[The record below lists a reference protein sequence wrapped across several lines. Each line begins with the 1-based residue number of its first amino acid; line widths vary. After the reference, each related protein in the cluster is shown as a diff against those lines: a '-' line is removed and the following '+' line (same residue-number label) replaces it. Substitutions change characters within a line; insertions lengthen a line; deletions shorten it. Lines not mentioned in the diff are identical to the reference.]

1 MKKQLQRYL
10 SILCVATMLFGILPT
25 GVFAEETAQ
34 PAAVTEVSE
43 PAAVKPAAEKPAQE
57 SEPEKKSDPAAAP
70 ASETKPAADAESEK
84 KSDPEPAPA
93 SETKPAADPEPESKS
108 ESAAEPAAEDKP
120 AADNEPA
127 AAEDEKPAA
136 PAAEDEGKA
145 AEPTEAK
152 AEGTPIPVPTVPVDG
167 SLKVGGS
174 VGGKIRKNGT
184 SMIRLT
190 VKKDE
195 GLNLTATGMDLTL
208 VIKNEKTGG
217 ENTCRSARR
226 ELTTTFSAQ
235 AGDYLLTFT
244 AQRGGAAG
252 KFTVKVFEGQPT
264 PVPTAAPKAESTLA
278 PTAKP
283 AEERRSAP
291 TAVPTAEPTAS
302 PTAVPTAEPTAS
314 PTAAPTAEAT
324 AQPTAVPAAKPTEK
338 SNAASNRYTVRV
350 LASGGEGDEES
361 AASVWAAA
369 PASMTPADVKAPEGE
384 YVVEAYLLSAETD
397 CRLRVTGE
405 GLRLY
410 RLDADGAL
418 AEDLG
423 VAEDGMDMEVTM
435 AGFVL
440 TAPIEVEV
448 RSSFGG
454 VIRRGGTV
462 TLTAV
467 AHGPANAVFTW
478 ECDRGNG
485 FEVVEGAT
493 GDTLTFEATAESL
506 KWLWRVSAAEE

>member
-1 MKKQLQRYL
+1 MDNKRFL
-10 SILCVATMLFGILPT
+10 SFLLALALALTPVCGTA
-25 GVFAEETAQ
+25 AEEGG
-34 PAAVTEVSE
+34 SE
-43 PAAVKPAAEKPAQE
+43 P
-57 SEPEKKSDPAAAP
+57 S
-70 ASETKPAADAESEK
+70 
-84 KSDPEPAPA
+84 
-93 SETKPAADPEPESKS
+93 
-108 ESAAEPAAEDKP
+108 
-120 AADNEPA
+120 A
-127 AAEDEKPAA
+127 AAESA
-136 PAAEDEGKA
+136 PEKA
-145 AEPTEAK
+145 AEPTAAPTAEPTAAPTAEPTAAPTAEPTAAPTAEPTAAPTAEPTAAPTAEPTSVPAAK
-152 AEGTPIPVPTVPVDG
+152 PTVPADGTIGVDG
-167 SLKVGGS
+167 SYDASLKARGNV
-174 VGGKIRKNGT
+174 V
-184 SMIRLT
+184 IRLT
-190 VKKDE
+190 VKKA
-195 GLNLTATGMDLTL
+195 GVITVTATGMDLTL

-278 PTAKP
+278 LTAKP

-302 PTAVPTAEPTAS
+302 PTSVPTAEPTAF
-314 PTAAPTAEAT
+314 PTAAPMAEAT